1 MTELEKIAYAKTF
14 LDKLA
19 NGINPLDGSTIPENE
34 VVNHVRLSRC
44 FFYVSDIL
52 RQVIENG
59 GIQQSPSVPN
69 KRKTP
74 FYLDDQAKMEL
85 SPLPYAV
92 QGSMIVDQINLN
104 VDSTGMQKLKKNMLS
119 IWLLEIGLLEQIE
132 TERGTVKVPT
142 ELGKQ
147 IGLHTE
153 QRTGY
158 SGAYMVVTFDTNAQ
172 QFVYD
177 HVDALADVQNRH
189 TVTAENQG
197 QPWDEEQTA
206 QVVAMF
212 QEGRSVKEIAIAMK
226 RTVGAIRERLK
237 KLGLIQ

>member
-19 NGINPLDGSTIPENE
+19 NGINPLDGSTIPEHE
-34 VVNHVRLSRC
+34 VVNHVRISRC

-59 GIQQSPSVPN
+59 GIQQAPSVPN
-69 KRKTP
+69 KQKLL
-74 FYLDDQAKMEL
+74 FSLDDRARAEL

-92 QGSMIVDQINLN
+92 QGSIIVDRINQS
-104 VDSTGMQKLKKNMLS
+104 VDSTVMQKLKKNILS

-132 TERGTVKVPT
+132 TERGSVKVPT

-147 IGLHTE
+147 IGLHIE
-153 QRTGY
+153 QRSGY
-158 SGAYMVVTFDTNAQ
+158 NGAYTVVTFDANAQ
-172 QFVYD
+172 QFVFD
-177 HVDALADVQNRH
+177 HVDALADAQNRR

-197 QPWDEEQTA
+197 QPWDEEQIA
-206 QVVAMF
+206 QVVTMF
-212 QEGRSVKEIAIAMK
+212 QEGKTVKEIAIAMK
-226 RTVGAIRERLK
+226 RTTGAIRERLK

>member
-92 QGSMIVDQINLN
+92 QGSRIVDQINLN

-119 IWLLEIGLLEQIE
+119 IWLLEIGLLEQI
-132 TERGTVKVPT
+132 
-142 ELGKQ
+142 
-147 IGLHTE
+147 
-153 QRTGY
+153 
-158 SGAYMVVTFDTNAQ
+158 
-172 QFVYD
+172 
-177 HVDALADVQNRH
+177 
-189 TVTAENQG
+189 
-197 QPWDEEQTA
+197 
-206 QVVAMF
+206 
-212 QEGRSVKEIAIAMK
+212 
-226 RTVGAIRERLK
+226 
-237 KLGLIQ
+237 